1 MTSDFI
7 AEDDLNTFD
16 EYLRLQGVDPSTA
29 GPAVHAL
36 EYSGDHRAYHI
47 SLRESVGCAR
57 PASVSRNL
65 AISPELAELPSV
77 ILSLHRRR

>member
-47 SLRESVGCAR
+47 SLRERVWDAPGQLPYPETWR
-57 PASVSRNL
+57 L
-65 AISPELAELPSV
+65 APNWRSCLA
-77 ILSLHRRR
+77 